1 MLKFLR
7 RLALVLLAA
16 IVLAGG
22 AAFAAYHLLPT
33 APDSTD
39 SNIDSALDKDDTY
52 NILLCGVDEKHENAD
67 TIVIVSFDDK
77 NKTVKL
83 LSVPRD
89 TMSNVDRTIQKI
101 NASYSVDHIGNIEQ
115 TIKEVEMVT
124 AIPID
129 RYAITTFD
137 GFEQA
142 IDALGGVEMYVPQD
156 LQYSDPYQDLE
167 IDLKEGDQVLDGAHA
182 LQFVRYRAGYVEG
195 DLGRIKAQQ
204 QFFKAL
210 AQTLLDPSNLTK
222 VPAMAKIVSNEM
234 ETDLT
239 IPEMMWFAKEAQGM
253 DLDAVNM
260 FVLPGTPEY
269 VDDIS
274 YYIPSEEGIIDLIN
288 KEFNPSNRLIT
299 SKDLN
304 LVDMAKFA
312 IDTTNSD
319 DEDDDQAQMIDDDG
333 LQDETGGTGLYD
345 TNGSYPA
352 SQSGGATY
360 GGSGGYYTPGAETTT
375 GQPARSYTTTTTP
388 SLPDPSSGVTVV
400 PSDSPSNNGSGQAT
414 GGNNTA
420 PVE

>member
-1 MLKFLR
+1 MLKFFR
-7 RLALVLLAA
+7 RLALILVAA
-16 IVLAGG
+16 IVLVGG

-39 SNIDSALDKDDTY
+39 SNIDSALEKDDTY
-52 NILLCGVDEKHENAD
+52 NILLCGVDEKHQNAD

-137 GFEQA
+137 GFKQA
-142 IDALGGVEMYVPQD
+142 IDALGGVDMYVPQD
-156 LQYSDPYQDLE
+156 LQYSDPYQNLE
-167 IDLKEGDQVLDGAHA
+167 IDLKKGQQVLDGAHV
-182 LQFVRYRAGYVEG
+182 LQFVRYRAGYAEG
-195 DLGRIKAQQ
+195 DIGRIKAQQ

-210 AQTLLDPSNLTK
+210 AETLLDPSTLTK
-222 VPAMAKIVSNEM
+222 VPTLAKIVSNEM

-253 DLDAVNM
+253 DIDSVEM

-288 KEFNPSNRLIT
+288 KEFNTSDRLIT
-299 SKDLN
+299 SKDLD

-312 IDTTNSD
+312 TDTSNSD
-319 DEDDDQAQMIDDDG
+319 DDSGQTEDSDESSTQG
-333 LQDETGGTGLYD
+333 ETGDTGLYD
-345 TNGSYPA
+345 TNDSYPA
-352 SQSGGATY
+352 SQAGGSTY
-360 GGSGGYYTPGAETTT
+360 DGSGGYYTPSTETTT
-375 GQPARSYTTTTTP
+375 GQSARSYTTTTTP
-388 SLPDPSSGVTVV
+388 SLPESSSGVNVV
-400 PSDSPSNNGSGQAT
+400 PSDEPSNNNSGQAT